1 MFSFSK
7 KIDMVFIDKNDGNT
21 IKTLDN
27 SGNPAETIKLINDY
41 INESNPIA
49 SLGKDLNDKDLT
61 FENFS
66 DQDLGHVVLFF
77 LTKNRPKDVED
88 SLGKKGVYKLNKT
101 NWFLGMPN
109 SFTGIN
115 PNWGFKWRR
124 NIFLEGLIDKL
135 PLYFSD
141 PEKIKQVIHFVV
153 KYFHESLT
161 SKHVI
166 KIIKSL
172 HNDSVS
178 YIVANFIHFDLFRKI
193 ETDCFLAFLKEKQ
206 LEGVPSNYLRDL
218 INGYMERKPA
228 LDYCSGLQPIQKF
241 IKTYNRENP
250 KSPIEASKS
259 LINYHFWHQ
268 SV

>member
-1 MFSFSK
+1 MEF
-7 KIDMVFIDKNDGNT
+7 NQYQQEAR
-21 IKTLDN
+21 KTAIY
-27 SGNPAETIKLINDY
+27 P
-41 INESNPIA
+41 
-49 SLGKDLNDKDLT
+49 
-61 FENFS
+61 
-66 DQDLGHVVLFF
+66 DLGNNFVYP
-77 LTKNRPKDVED
+77 T
-88 SLGKKGVYKLNKT
+88 LGLSGEAGEVA
-101 NWFLGMPN
+101 
-109 SFTGIN
+109 
-115 PNWGFKWRR
+115 
-124 NIFLEGLIDKL
+124 
-135 PLYFSD
+135 
-141 PEKIKQVIHFVV
+141 EKIKKVIHFVV

-193 ETDCFLAFLKEKQ
+193 ETDFFLAFLKEKQ

>member
-7 KIDMVFIDKNDGNT
+7 KIDMVFIDKNDGN
-21 IKTLDN
+21 ILKTLDN
-27 SGNPAETIKLINDY
+27 SGNPAETIKPINDY
-41 INESNPIA
+41 INESNPIV
-49 SLGKDLNDKDLT
+49 SLGKDLNDKGLT

-66 DQDLGHVVLFF
+66 DQDLGQIVLFF
-77 LTKNRPKDVED
+77 LTKNLPKDIED

-101 NWFLGMPN
+101 NWFLGIPN
-109 SFTGIN
+109 SFSGIN
-115 PNWGFKWRR
+115 PNWGLKWRR

-141 PEKIKQVIHFVV
+141 PEKIKQIIHFVV
-153 KYFHESLT
+153 KYFHESIT

-193 ETDCFLAFLKEKQ
+193 KMKDFLALLKEKE
-206 LEGVPSNYLRDL
+206 LEGVSSSYLSDLVKGYLEKKTMNDMDL
-218 INGYMERKPA
+218 IYLQFFIG
-228 LDYCSGLQPIQKF
+228 DYRRRHPEDPIKGHEELVKYHSGK
-241 IKTYNRENP
+241 
-250 KSPIEASKS
+250 
-259 LINYHFWHQ
+259 HD
-268 SV
+268 